1 MRHTKDWVITA
12 SKEERQQHVKL
23 DEVCLERGGNSTQHR
38 GILVQFLDT
47 DFPEGPGRVILAHA
61 CGNGM
66 CSNPRHLYW
75 ATDTENMLDEQL
87 TGKPANAWERMVAK
101 HGLQKA
107 RTVVTANLDPAAGG
121 RAGKGK
127 TLSAEHKQKISD
139 AIRRKH
145 AEKN

>member
-1 MRHTKDWVITA
+1 MRHTKDWVATA

-47 DFPEGPGRVILAHA
+47 DFPEGAGRIILAHA
-61 CGNGM
+61 CGNGK

-75 ATDTENMLDEQL
+75 ATDRENIVEDGRKFGTHMN
-87 TGKPANAWERMVAK
+87 PWERSVAK
-101 HGLQKA
+101 YGLKKA
-107 RTVVTANLDPAAGG
+107 RELNSRGDKAAGG

-139 AIRRKH
+139 AIRKKH